1 MTRHV
6 RWAELPASLRTL
18 IEAGTGAVT
27 RTEEVAEGLNCS
39 LALVLHTD
47 GGPLFLKGVRDDAGS
62 LVERAQLACEQQVNP
77 LVSGLGLCP
86 EIRHACSGAGWHC
99 LAFAYIPGAHPDLA
113 PGSPDVAA
121 VAAALRRLQ
130 HTQAPPLAVPPLT
143 ERFAD
148 HLQPGEAALLTGPY
162 LLHTDT
168 NPHNFLVGDDGTA
181 HVIDWAMPAC
191 GPAWVDA
198 AYTAVRLMEC
208 GHTGEQA
215 RAWLAGF
222 VSWRDAEPKAV
233 ETFVDVVCRQWIAA
247 VGAHDARPSNT
258 RFRALLA

>member
-6 RWAELPASLRTL
+6 QWAELPPSLRAL
-18 IEAGTGAVT
+18 IEAETGTVT
-27 RTEEVAEGLNCS
+27 RTEEVAEGLNCF
-39 LALVLHTD
+39 LALVIHTG
-47 GGPLFLKGVRDDAGS
+47 GGPLFLKGVRTSSHA
-62 LVERAQLACEQQVNP
+62 EHAQLTREQQVNP

-86 EIRHACSGAGWHC
+86 EIRHAWSGAGWHC
-99 LAFAYIPGAHPDLA
+99 LAFVYVPGVHPALS
-113 PGSPDVAA
+113 PGSPDVDA

-143 ERFAD
+143 ERYAD
-148 HLQPGEAALLTGPY
+148 QLLPGEAALLTGPY

-168 NPHNFLVGDDGTA
+168 NPHNFLISDDGTA
-181 HVIDWAMPAC
+181 HVIDWAMPAS

-222 VSWRDAEPKAV
+222 ASWRDAEPKAV
-233 ETFVDVVCRQWIAA
+233 ETFVDVVCRHWTAT
-247 VGAHDARPSNT
+247 VGDHDARPSNA
-258 RFRALLA
+258 RFLSLIHGR